1 MSETEPP
8 KITATVREKN
18 PKRVEQGKRLA
29 AISKAGKERKRLDR
43 EGAMRECEG
52 EGLNYNYIALVGLV
66 VGAVGVYYTYRTYHD
81 NRSEAPAQRE
91 ETHVEIKPAAKRL
104 QLSTR

>member
-43 EGAMRECEG
+43 EGAMRKPDG
-52 EGLNYNYIALVGLV
+52 EGLNYNYIGL
-66 VGAVGVYYTYRTYHD
+66 VGVYYTYRTYHD
-81 NRSEAPAQRE
+81 NRVDEPAYE
-91 ETHVEIKPAAKRL
+91 EDKHVEIKAATKKAPAL
-104 QLSTR
+104 DMLD